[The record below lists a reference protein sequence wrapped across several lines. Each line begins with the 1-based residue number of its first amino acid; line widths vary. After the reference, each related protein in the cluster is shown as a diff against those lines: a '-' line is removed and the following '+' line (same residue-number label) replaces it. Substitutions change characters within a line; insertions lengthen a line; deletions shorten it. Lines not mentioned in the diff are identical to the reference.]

1 MKELTA
7 ARRRYGPGQETGM
20 NGLVIIDK
28 PAGRT
33 SHDIVNAWR
42 RLSGSRRVGHLG
54 TLDPMAT
61 GVLALVVG
69 SATRLAQFYN
79 HQRKTYEAEIL
90 FGKISDTYD
99 VEGEVIPTGAAMPDP
114 CAVRVALDRFRGS
127 FSQVP
132 PPVSAKKVKG
142 VPAYKLARKKIDVE
156 LQAVQVEISELAINA
171 QQSDSVTITLTC
183 SAGTYIRGIA
193 HDLGRHL
200 GCGAVLARLR
210 RTRSGDFDLS
220 RARSLEELAQLAAEG
235 RLSEAVIP
243 ASGLLPQFPAAYVD
257 ATLEAQIRQGREF
270 RTSPFVVTPG
280 APHVKAVSYSGELIA
295 IGELK
300 FPNVYHPAI
309 VL

>member
-1 MKELTA
+1 
-7 ARRRYGPGQETGM
+7 M

-69 SATRLAQFYN
+69 SATRLAQFYGK
-79 HQRKTYEAEIL
+79 QLKTYQAEIL
-90 FGKISDTYD
+90 FGKVSDTYD
-99 VEGEVIPTGAAMPDP
+99 VEGEVTSTGVATPDP
-114 CAVRVALDRFRGS
+114 CAVRTALNRFRGS

-156 LQAVQVEISELAINA
+156 LQPVQVEISELVVNA
-171 QQSDSVTITLTC
+171 QQSDSLTINVTC

-193 HDLGRHL
+193 HDLGQQL
-200 GCGAVLARLR
+200 GCGAVLAKLR

-220 RARSLEELAQLAAEG
+220 RARSLDDLTQMAAEG

-243 ASGLLPQFPAAYVD
+243 ASTLLPQFPAAYVD
-257 ATLEAQIRQGREF
+257 ATTEAQIRQGREF

-280 APHVKAVSYSGELIA
+280 APFVKAVSHSGELIA

>member
-1 MKELTA
+1 
-7 ARRRYGPGQETGM
+7 M
-20 NGLVIIDK
+20 NGLVIVDK

-33 SHDIVNAWR
+33 SHDIVNVWR

-69 SATRLAQFYN
+69 SATRLAQFYGK
-79 HQRKTYEAEIL
+79 QSKTYEAEIR
-90 FGKISDTYD
+90 FGIVSNTYD
-99 VEGEVIPTGAAMPDP
+99 MEGEVTPTGIDPPDP
-114 CAVRVALDRFRGS
+114 CLVRVALDRFRGS
-127 FSQVP
+127 ISQVP

-142 VPAYKLARKKIDVE
+142 VPAYKLARKHIDVE
-156 LQAVQVEISELAINA
+156 LQPVQVEISELVVNT
-171 QQSDSVTITLTC
+171 QQPDSVTITVTC

-193 HDLGRHL
+193 HDLGQQL

-210 RTRSGDFDLS
+210 RTRSGEFDLS
-220 RARSLEELAQLAAEG
+220 RARSLEDLTRLAAEG

-243 ASGLLPQFPAAYVD
+243 ASMLLSQFPATHVD

-270 RTSPFVVTPG
+270 RTSPFVVSPG
-280 APHVKAVSYSGELIA
+280 APFVKALSHSGELIA

-300 FPNVYHPAI
+300 FPNVYHPVI

>member
-1 MKELTA
+1 LCSNRVT
-7 ARRRYGPGQETGM
+7 GQETGM
-20 NGLVIIDK
+20 NGLVVIDK
-28 PAGRT
+28 PEGRT
-33 SHDIVNAWR
+33 SHDIVNVWR

-69 SATRLAQFYN
+69 SATRLAQFYG
-79 HQRKTYEAEIL
+79 QQPKTYKAEIL
-90 FGKISDTYD
+90 FGRVSDTYD
-99 VEGEVIPTGAAMPDP
+99 LEGEVTSTGAAPPDP
-114 CAVRVALDRFRGS
+114 CAVLVALDRFRGS

-132 PPVSAKKVKG
+132 PPVSAKKVRG
-142 VPAYKLARKKIDVE
+142 VPAYKLARKKIHVE
-156 LQAVQVEISELAINA
+156 LQPAPVEISELVVNA
-171 QQSDSVTITLTC
+171 QQADCVTITVTC

-193 HDLGRHL
+193 HDLGQHL
-200 GCGAVLARLR
+200 GCGAVLAKLR

-220 RARSLEELAQLAAEG
+220 RARSLDDLTRLAAEG

-243 ASGLLPQFPAAYVD
+243 ASTLLPSFPAAYVD
-257 ATLEAQIRQGREF
+257 ATVEAQIRQGREF

-280 APHVKAVSYSGELIA
+280 VPFVKAVSHSGELIA

>member
-1 MKELTA
+1 
-7 ARRRYGPGQETGM
+7 M

-61 GVLALVVG
+61 GVLTLVVG
-69 SATRLAQFYN
+69 SATRLAQFYGK
-79 HQRKTYEAEIL
+79 QLKTYEAEIL
-90 FGKISDTYD
+90 FGKVSDTYD
-99 VEGEVIPTGAAMPDP
+99 VEGDVTPTGEALPDP
-114 CAVRVALDRFRGS
+114 CAVRVVLDQFRGS

-132 PPVSAKKVKG
+132 PPVSAKKIKG

-156 LQAVQVEISELAINA
+156 LQPVQVEISELVVNA
-171 QQSDSVTITLTC
+171 QQPDSVIITVTC

-193 HDLGRHL
+193 HDLGQHL
-200 GCGAVLARLR
+200 GCGAVLAKLR
-210 RTRSGDFDLS
+210 RTRSGDFYLAG
-220 RARSLEELAQLAAEG
+220 ARSLDELAALAAEG
-235 RLSEAVIP
+235 RLNEAVIP
-243 ASGLLPQFPAAYVD
+243 ASTLLPQFPAAYVD
-257 ATLEAQIRQGREF
+257 AAVEAQIRQGREF

-280 APHVKAVSYSGELIA
+280 APFVKAVSHSGELIA

>member
-1 MKELTA
+1 
-7 ARRRYGPGQETGM
+7 M

-61 GVLALVVG
+61 GVLALMVG
-69 SATRLAQFYN
+69 SATRLAQFYGK
-79 HQRKTYEAEIL
+79 QLKTYEAEIL
-90 FGKISDTYD
+90 FGKVSDTYD
-99 VEGEVIPTGAAMPDP
+99 VEGEVTPTGVDLPE
-114 CAVRVALDRFRGS
+114 AVRVRTALDQFRGS

-132 PPVSAKKVKG
+132 PPVSAKKIKG

-156 LQAVQVEISELAINA
+156 LQPVQVEVCELIVNA
-171 QQSDSVTITLTC
+171 QQPDSVTITVTC

-193 HDLGRHL
+193 HELGQNL

-220 RARSLEELAQLAAEG
+220 SARSLDDLARLVAEG

-243 ASGLLPQFPAAYVD
+243 ASSLLPQFPVAYVD
-257 ATLEAQIRQGREF
+257 AAMEAQIRQGREF
-270 RTSPFVVTPG
+270 RTSPFVVTPE
-280 APHVKAVSYSGELIA
+280 APFVKAVSHSGELIA

>member
-1 MKELTA
+1 MA
-7 ARRRYGPGQETGM
+7 AAEPIKKM

-33 SHDIVNAWR
+33 SHDIVNSWR

-61 GVLALVVG
+61 GVLTLVVG
-69 SATRLAQFYN
+69 SATRLAQFYGK
-79 HQRKTYEAEIL
+79 QLKTYEAEIL
-90 FGKISDTYD
+90 FGRVSDTYD
-99 VEGEVIPTGAAMPDP
+99 VEGDVTPTGAALPDP
-114 CAVRVALDRFRGS
+114 CAARVALDQFRGS
-127 FSQVP
+127 FLQVP

-156 LQAVQVEISELAINA
+156 LQPVQVEISELVVNA
-171 QQSDSVTITLTC
+171 QQSDSITITVTC

-193 HDLGRHL
+193 HDLGQRL

-220 RARSLEELAQLAAEG
+220 GAHSLDDLTALAAEG
-235 RLSEAVIP
+235 RLNEAVIP
-243 ASGLLPQFPAAYVD
+243 ASTLLPQFPAAYVD
-257 ATLEAQIRQGREF
+257 AVVAAQIRQGREF

-280 APHVKAVSYSGELIA
+280 APFVKAVSHAGELIA

>member
-1 MKELTA
+1 MASTEAVKK
-7 ARRRYGPGQETGM
+7 TGM

-33 SHDIVNAWR
+33 SHDIVNVWR

-69 SATRLAQFYN
+69 SATRLAQFYGK
-79 HQRKTYEAEIL
+79 QLKTYEAEIL
-90 FGKISDTYD
+90 FGTVSDTYD
-99 VEGEVIPTGAAMPDP
+99 VEGELTPTGAALPDP
-114 CAVRVALDRFRGS
+114 DAVRTALDQFRGS
-127 FSQVP
+127 FAQVP

-156 LQAVQVEISELAINA
+156 LPPVQVEISELVVTA
-171 QQSDSVTITLTC
+171 QQSDSITITVTC

-193 HDLGRHL
+193 HDLGQNL
-200 GCGAVLARLR
+200 GCGAVLAKLR

-220 RARSLEELAQLAAEG
+220 RARSLDDLTALAAEG
-235 RLSEAVIP
+235 RLNEAVIP
-243 ASGLLPQFPAAYVD
+243 ASTLLPQFPAAYVD
-257 ATLEAQIRQGREF
+257 GTVEAQIRQGREF

-280 APHVKAVSYSGELIA
+280 APFVKAVSHAGELIA